1 MDLHNPVIPEQEKE
15 RLDKLINEKPY
26 KLNKSKFLMLNK
38 EDKLENNINTNLEY
52 WLTNTFGY
60 LEKN

>member
-1 MDLHNPVIPEQEKE
+1 
-15 RLDKLINEKPY
+15 
-26 KLNKSKFLMLNK
+26 LNN
-38 EDKLENNINTNLEY
+38 EDKLENSINNNLEY